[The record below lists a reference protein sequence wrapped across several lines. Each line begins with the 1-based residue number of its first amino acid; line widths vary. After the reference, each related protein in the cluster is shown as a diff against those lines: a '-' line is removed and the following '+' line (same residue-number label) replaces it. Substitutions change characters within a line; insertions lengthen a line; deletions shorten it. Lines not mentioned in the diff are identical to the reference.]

1 MEPHKGLTILFEYC
15 LLSLVL
21 CNTILVIDQ
30 VHIEEWVCMDVQAI
44 KKAENG
50 FWEVCSQEDCTILSP
65 NSHALFSRIVPL
77 CAAGSRGMF
86 TPWFAAH
93 SGFSVTSC
101 LISCFWH
108 LGFVRPVS
116 FTLCLLNH
124 TLFKVGRSLQWSF
137 PAFSVYS
144 WENWSGLSTVSKIRH
159 VADGRAEMRLNL
171 SAPHCHSDFT
181 PPPVSHSSSQQHCLP
196 NHSS

>member
-77 CAAGSRGMF
+77 CAAGSRLVCSSFRVLSHILLNFMF
-86 TPWFAAH
+86 LTFRLCQ
-93 SGFSVTSC
+93 TC
-101 LISCFWH
+101 LIHIMS
-108 LGFVRPVS
+108 LKS
-116 FTLCLLNH
+116 H
-124 TLFKVGRSLQWSF
+124 TIQGRKEPAVKFSSLFSL
-137 PAFSVYS
+137 
-144 WENWSGLSTVSKIRH
+144 
-159 VADGRAEMRLNL
+159 
-171 SAPHCHSDFT
+171 
-181 PPPVSHSSSQQHCLP
+181 
-196 NHSS
+196 